1 MKILVCSDIHGSRRA
16 GEYIVNLD
24 KKNNFD
30 KIIVLGDFL
39 YNGPRNKV
47 PVDYDPN
54 SLISIYN
61 SMKEKIVA
69 VRGNCDAD
77 VDLMVLDFN
86 IPKLRIL
93 KLDQYNLFLTHGDD
107 TSIFSESPK
116 YKEVYLKGHTH
127 LPLMYKNED
136 DGIVLNPGSMT
147 FPKGSLKKSFIIMDD
162 EDIKLYEFD
171 YNNDGIEVLN
181 IFSFV
186 KKEYIY

>member
-24 KKNNFD
+24 KENNFD

-116 YKEVYLKGHTH
+116 DKEVYLKGHTH

-136 DGIVLNPGSMT
+136 GGIVLNPGSMT

-162 EDIKLYEFD
+162 EDIKLYELD
-171 YNNDGIEVLN
+171 YNNDVIEVLN
-181 IFSFV
+181 TFSFV

>member
-61 SMKEKIVA
+61 SIKEKIVA

-136 DGIVLNPGSMT
+136 GGIVLNQGSMT

-171 YNNDGIEVLN
+171 YNNDCIEVLN
-181 IFSFV
+181 TFSFV
-186 KKEYIY
+186 KKE

>member
-24 KKNNFD
+24 KENNFE

-107 TSIFSESPK
+107 TSIFGESPK
-116 YKEVYLKGHTH
+116 DKEVYLKGHTH

-136 DGIVLNPGSMT
+136 GGIVLNPGSMT

-171 YNNDGIEVLN
+171 YNNDVIEVLN
-181 IFSFV
+181 TFSFV

>member
-24 KKNNFD
+24 KENNFD

-116 YKEVYLKGHTH
+116 DKEVYLKGHTH

-136 DGIVLNPGSMT
+136 GGIVLNPGSMT

-171 YNNDGIEVLN
+171 YNIDVIEVLN
-181 IFSFV
+181 TFSFV

>member
-24 KKNNFD
+24 KENNFD

-116 YKEVYLKGHTH
+116 DKEVYLKGHTH

-136 DGIVLNPGSMT
+136 GGIVLNPGSMT

-171 YNNDGIEVLN
+171 YNNDVIEVLN
-181 IFSFV
+181 TFSFV